1 MRGRR
6 DLLITG
12 WLLILLGLADIGF
25 EPAYRLVFGK
35 ASYSTEA
42 AFPVPGSGLELVLE
56 RRCIHL
62 FLAEYERTLVLR
74 DEDGELL
81 RLTVA
86 VDTGGYSRM
95 RVYRVSASQFF
106 LQGDLDFDRYLL
118 DISKPSV
125 AREIYT
131 ERPPNAMFIGS
142 FDRDEDGWRFIQARK
157 GEL

>member
-1 MRGRR
+1 
-6 DLLITG
+6 LIIG
-12 WLLILLGLADIGF
+12 FFCIFLGLADLGF
-25 EPAYRLVFGK
+25 EPAYRLDFGH

-42 AFPVPGSGLELVLE
+42 VFRLPDSRLELVVD

-74 DEDGELL
+74 DKERDVL
-81 RLTVA
+81 RLAVA
-86 VDTGGYSRM
+86 VDTGSYSGM

-125 AREIYT
+125 ARETST
-131 ERPPNAMFIGS
+131 ELPPHAQLIGT
-142 FDRDEDGWRFIQARK
+142 FDRDEKGWRFIFANT
-157 GEL
+157 EES

>member
-1 MRGRR
+1 MNDLPRR
-6 DLLITG
+6 WIIG
-12 WLLILLGLADIGF
+12 CFFILLGLADIGF
-25 EPAYRLVFGK
+25 EPAYRLIFGK

-42 AFPVPGSGLELVLE
+42 AFLIPGSTLELVLD

-74 DEDGELL
+74 DEDGDLL
-81 RLTVA
+81 RLAVA

-95 RVYRVSASQFF
+95 RIYRISASQFF

-125 AREIYT
+125 AREIST
-131 ERPPNAMFIGS
+131 ERPPNAQLIGS
-142 FDRDEDGWRFIQARK
+142 FDRDEEGWRFISANTE
-157 GEL
+157 EL

>member
-1 MRGRR
+1 MRGSQG
-6 DLLITG
+6 LMITG

-25 EPAYRLVFGK
+25 EPAYRLAFGK

-42 AFPVPGSGLELVLE
+42 VFDIPGSTLELVLD
-56 RRCIHL
+56 RRCIHV

-74 DEDGELL
+74 DEDGDLL
-81 RLTVA
+81 RLAVA

-125 AREIYT
+125 GREIAA
-131 ERPPNAMFIGS
+131 ERPPDAQLIGS
-142 FDRDEDGWRFIQARK
+142 FDRDEEGWRFISAPK
-157 GEL
+157 KEL

>member
-1 MRGRR
+1 MGDGQHRWIIGCFF
-6 DLLITG
+6 
-12 WLLILLGLADIGF
+12 ILLGLADIGF

-42 AFPVPGSGLELVLE
+42 AFLIPGSTLELVLD

-74 DEDGELL
+74 DEDGDLL
-81 RLTVA
+81 RMAVA
-86 VDTGGYSRM
+86 ADTGGYSRM

-125 AREIYT
+125 AREISAK
-131 ERPPNAMFIGS
+131 RPPNAMFIGT

-157 GEL
+157 EEL

>member
-1 MRGRR
+1 MGDGQRR
-6 DLLITG
+6 WIIG
-12 WLLILLGLADIGF
+12 CFFIVVGLADIGF

-42 AFPVPGSGLELVLE
+42 AFLIPGSTLELVLD

-74 DEDGELL
+74 DEDGDLL
-81 RLTVA
+81 RLAVA

-95 RVYRVSASQFF
+95 MVYRVSPSQFF

-125 AREIYT
+125 AREIST
-131 ERPPNAMFIGS
+131 ERPLNAQLIGS
-142 FDRDEDGWRFIQARK
+142 FDRDEEGWRFISANTE
-157 GEL
+157 EL